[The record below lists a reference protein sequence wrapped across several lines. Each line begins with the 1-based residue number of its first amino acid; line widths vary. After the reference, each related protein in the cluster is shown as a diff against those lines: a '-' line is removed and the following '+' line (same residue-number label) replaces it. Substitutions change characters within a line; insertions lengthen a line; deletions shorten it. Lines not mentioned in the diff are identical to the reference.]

1 MDWRIWRF
9 KRRRKT
15 ENIISDGMFLEV
27 EIDIADDFTD
37 GVILEIEKFK
47 GQKILL
53 WGLCIDRR

>member
-47 GQKILL
+47 G
-53 WGLCIDRR
+53 